1 MAGRSSGRSP
11 EQALRVSPDQASARP
26 DPLREDRVYHG
37 IKSADGKARILVE
50 YVVFGLTE
58 RGGAEVVREL
68 HPAYDVFSWGYNG
81 GGPAEAGR
89 AVLAD
94 ALEVADPD
102 CFGELR
108 GDFCF
113 DIVTQLPA
121 EWRLRRGAVLRWVRG
136 WCAEH
141 DVTRLP
147 HAVTQPPPANPYW
160 PPQPLAPNIVDNLAG

>member
-1 MAGRSSGRSP
+1 MAGRSSDTSP
-11 EQALRVSPDQASARP
+11 EQALRASQDQARARP

-50 YVVFGLTE
+50 HVSFGLTE
-58 RGGAEVVREL
+58 HDAVEAVREL
-68 HPAYDVFSWGYNG
+68 HPPAYGGFSWGYNG
-81 GGPAEAGR
+81 GGPAEAAR

-102 CFGELR
+102 SFGELR
-108 GDFCF
+108 SDFCF
-113 DIVTQLPA
+113 DIVTQLPT
-121 EWRLRRGAVLRWVRG
+121 EWRLRRGAVLRWARG

-147 HAVTQPPPANPYW
+147 HAVTQPPPANPFW
-160 PPQPLAPNIVDNLAG
+160 PPATPDGEQPG